1 MGILKTLGNIGQGIS
16 SIANPLGELVGIGS
30 GIAGLVNKGSDNKKQ
45 VRQQKELMDYQ
56 NDINKANSLLDY
68 QRQRQLTVDN
78 ATLQKLGLKQAG
90 QNTALG
96 DGSVASAASVGGTS
110 SPNPPSAL
118 PSQSSI
124 DAQYTNMINDSSQSL
139 INASLACSQKQLI
152 DEQAENQRIRNITQ
166 LKRDIADYTKL
177 KNEAK
182 NISDRNRYR
191 NMLDEAESQYY
202 KMNAKNKAWS
212 LEDDTTMKDLQ
223 ADMYADMQNTE
234 LESKRAY
241 YQNLL
246 DTHDLNKQE
255 KAFYQYKVKHILS
268 QIELNNA
275 QAQDA
280 RSHVGVNEANKG
292 LLKQDTKNKQ
302 QDYEFNQQSWSDRL
316 AAIKLSSVPQNLYQ
330 KIQLWHKDG
339 TFEKLDGFQQLG
351 YSIYEACSSLGIK
364 PSDAIQLAKLLK

>member
-16 SIANPLGELVGIGS
+16 SIANPLGALVGIGS

-139 INASLACSQKQLI
+139 INASLARSQKQLI

-202 KMNAKNKAWS
+202 KMNAKHKAWS

-268 QIELNNA
+268 QIELNIA